1 MVNYSRRVAFTIC
14 PFCND
19 ALLRRVIFF
28 LRNKILFLG
37 KTIPILRIQLEMKN
51 TPLQRPLFLSW
62 NNKWKERERGERSF
76 ANLNVR
82 WEVIRYKFSLSLIF
96 FLFVFSTT
104 SNSFLPLFVIS
115 VSFCF
120 CSICLPELP
129 TI

>member
-62 NNKWKERERGERSF
+62 NNKWKERGERSF

-129 TI
+129 TT